1 MRLST
6 RFVPATTAVAVAA
19 MLAGCG
25 STGESGGSASSSGA
39 DGQAASSSGSASGSG
54 AGSGTSSGSSGGH
67 SSSGSGSGGGS
78 SGDGG
83 GGAPEAG
90 TDARGADAPSDAT
103 TSSDAGTDASA
114 GDSGAVNPPFL
125 LGADITWT
133 QQDVAGGA
141 TYVDNGVTKPIL
153 TLLKDHGFNYIRLR
167 TFVDP
172 TQSAP
177 NPAGGTFTPYSTQGF
192 GDIAHTVAYAQQIK
206 AAGMGLLLDFH
217 FSDTWAD
224 PGKQVKPAAWA
235 SDNLAAAVTHLHDY
249 TKADIQAL
257 VAGGGRPDI
266 VQLGNEIT
274 PGMLLSPGTAL
285 GASSTA
291 GWPQLAQLL
300 KAGIAG
306 VHEVDPAI
314 KIMLHIDRGGDLSAS
329 VAFINNAIANGV
341 TFDIFGESC
350 YVAFQGAPSGWQTT
364 FNSLASKFPNLK
376 FVMAEYNADPNGQTD
391 NELRQANDIVFNLP
405 NHQGMG
411 TFFWEPTRRPNA
423 QNPGI
428 FTSSG
433 NVYTA
438 IPACIDQYD
447 QMKTAYGL

>member
-1 MRLST
+1 M
-6 RFVPATTAVAVAA
+6 
-19 MLAGCG
+19 
-25 STGESGGSASSSGA
+25 
-39 DGQAASSSGSASGSG
+39 
-54 AGSGTSSGSSGGH
+54 
-67 SSSGSGSGGGS
+67 GGS
-78 SGDGG
+78 SGSNGDGG
-83 GGAPEAG
+83 SGAP
-90 TDARGADAPSDAT
+90 DASSDRHAADAGFDAT
-103 TSSDAGTDASA
+103 TSADAAGGEASA
-114 GDSGAVNPPFL
+114 GDSGSVSPPYF

-141 TYVDNGVTKPIL
+141 TYVDNGVKKPIL
-153 TLLKDHGFNYIRLR
+153 QLLKDHGFNYIRLR

-192 GDIAHTVAYAQQIK
+192 GDITHTVAYAQQIK

-217 FSDTWAD
+217 YSDTWAD

-235 SDNLAAAVTHLHDY
+235 GDDLASAVTHLHDY

-285 GASSTA
+285 GASSKA

-306 VHEVDPAI
+306 VHEVDPTI
-314 KIMLHIDRGGDLSAS
+314 KIMLHIDKGGDLNTS
-329 VAFINNAIANGV
+329 VAFINNAVANGV

-364 FNSLASKFPNLK
+364 FSGLASKFPNLK

-405 NHQGMG
+405 NHQGQG
-411 TFFWEPTRRPNA
+411 TFFWEPTRQPNA

-428 FTSSG
+428 FTVSG

-438 IPACIDQYD
+438 IPACINQYD